1 MTRLIFS
8 LLLLGC
14 SDISSPTRCKDCR
27 YATNYAECVD
37 MGGELGEAGTGPTCQ
52 CIARGVDVHKV
63 LECYL

>member
-1 MTRLIFS
+1 MRHFIFS

-27 YATNYAECVD
+27 YASNYVECVD
-37 MGGELGEAGTGPTCQ
+37 MGGELGEAGTGSTCL
-52 CIARGVDVHKV
+52 CKEPAVDVHKA